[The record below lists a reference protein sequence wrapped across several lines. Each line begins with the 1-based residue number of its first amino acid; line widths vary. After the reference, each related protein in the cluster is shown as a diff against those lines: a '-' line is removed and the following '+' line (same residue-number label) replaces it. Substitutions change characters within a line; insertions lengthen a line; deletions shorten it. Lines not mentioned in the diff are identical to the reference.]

1 MRKTNKLLNN
11 IVKRAEN
18 EEQIDISLPSNS
30 IEDLGTMG
38 SATANSLESA
48 VPLSAAAIG
57 RADSLPCAKQ
67 SLWGYR
73 VTIRLSS
80 V

>member
-1 MRKTNKLLNN
+1 MAKTEKLPRFQSNN
-11 IVKRAEN
+11 LKD
-18 EEQIDISLPSNS
+18 EELVDINLPSNT

-48 VPLSAAAIG
+48 VPLSAAALG
-57 RADSLPCAKQ
+57 RADSLPCSKR